1 LTLLAHEG
9 CDAVQGDLIGKPLPI
24 GQYAALVGRCHGAGA
39 QDRLGVASFVA
50 SAHDAD
56 KCEAIF
62 RKDHAQNRI

>member
-1 LTLLAHEG
+1 
-9 CDAVQGDLIGKPLPI
+9 LIGKPLPI
-24 GQYAALVGRCHGAGA
+24 GQYAALVGQCHGAGA